1 MSDRKMARQHT
12 SPIFARLDTRTQN
25 SDGLAMNES
34 VNRNHAG
41 AWIISQLTGGYFVTR
56 TYYGYTK
63 RDALRL
69 FREHVRTLSA

>member
-1 MSDRKMARQHT
+1 
-12 SPIFARLDTRTQN
+12 
-25 SDGLAMNES
+25 MNES